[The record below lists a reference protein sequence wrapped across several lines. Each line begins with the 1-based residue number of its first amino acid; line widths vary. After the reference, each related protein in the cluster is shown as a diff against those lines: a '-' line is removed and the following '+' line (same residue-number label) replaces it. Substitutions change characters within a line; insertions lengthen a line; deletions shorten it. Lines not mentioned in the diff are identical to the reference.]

1 MAERLLCQCID
12 GDPACGEYYDCI
24 DLMRRVR
31 PHCGDRSQECMQAAD
46 NKGATQRKTM
56 FERKIEML
64 AEIER
69 TTIRPRVIEE
79 PTPAAALSVQPSL
92 AAQMAGAVPKEPPVH
107 RPPPCLGGGGCD
119 KRPIRYIREGIRG
132 PVCDAI
138 GAPVNQLPG
147 NECPIERQDRLE
159 KERHRI

>member
-1 MAERLLCQCID
+1 M
-12 GDPACGEYYDCI
+12 
-24 DLMRRVR
+24 
-31 PHCGDRSQECMQAAD
+31 
-46 NKGATQRKTM
+46 
-56 FERKIEML
+56 
-64 AEIER
+64 
-69 TTIRPRVIEE
+69 TTRPRIIEV

-92 AAQMAGAVPKEPPVH
+92 AAQMAGAVPPEPSVH

-119 KRPIRYIREGIRG
+119 KRPIRYIREGIRA

-159 KERHRI
+159 KERQGI

>member
-1 MAERLLCQCID
+1 ML
-12 GDPACGEYYDCI
+12 
-24 DLMRRVR
+24 
-31 PHCGDRSQECMQAAD
+31 
-46 NKGATQRKTM
+46 
-56 FERKIEML
+56 ERKIEML
-64 AEIER
+64 AEIEK
-69 TTIRPRVIEE
+69 TTQHLRIIEE

-92 AAQMAGAVPKEPPVH
+92 AAQMAGAVPPEPPVH

-159 KERHRI
+159 KERQGI